1 MKQIKSKL
9 IIGQVS
15 AIILYTVLYWATK
28 GLNQTD
34 WLELLLLLLGLS
46 LGIGLV
52 WLDEYW
58 LVNLYSEADSQAHPL
73 SQSLVVLLS
82 LFPIGVFVVTST
94 ASVLSMGFFLGLAA
108 SIVTKMVS
116 LYQQPDVLRQQFFWQ
131 LKTPLGDSQV
141 QWVVNGAVI
150 LLGFFSIL
158 FVW

>member
-46 LGIGLV
+46 LGTGLV

-58 LVNLYSEADSQAHPL
+58 LVNQYSEADSQAHPL

-82 LFPIGVFVVTST
+82 LIPIGVFVVTST